1 MLTQLNTSLSDFTTC
16 CLFEIMKDLTSMEVY
31 LALSRVQWRLNTMAV
46 INIPWSED
54 EKAEYDQKDNVESIK
69 NI

>member
-1 MLTQLNTSLSDFTTC
+1 
-16 CLFEIMKDLTSMEVY
+16 MKDLTSMEVY

-69 NI
+69 NNWY